1 MQSKAFK
8 PLVSVIVNCHNGE
21 KYLSKSIKSILSQTY
36 KNFEIVFF
44 DNMSNDKSK
53 IIIKRF
59 KDKRIKYFKSKKFLN
74 LYEARNKAISKA
86 KGKYICFCD
95 YDDWW
100 MKNKL
105 MKQLNYLK
113 KNKKV
118 NFIFS
123 NLNIY
128 NEKTKKS
135 FLYFKKMPSG
145 NITQA
150 LLNDYKIGIG
160 SVFMNKKLFKND
172 KFNNKYNI
180 IGDFDFFL
188 NLSLKEKLY
197 CIQKPLAFYRH
208 HDSNFSKKTEIFAKE
223 MDHWMNKNFNK
234 FKKLNYSLKRF
245 KFNYYKLKLKQLI
258 SRGL

>member
-1 MQSKAFK
+1 
-8 PLVSVIVNCHNGE
+8 
-21 KYLSKSIKSILSQTY
+21 
-36 KNFEIVFF
+36 
-44 DNMSNDKSK
+44 
-53 IIIKRF
+53 
-59 KDKRIKYFKSKKFLN
+59 
-74 LYEARNKAISKA
+74 
-86 KGKYICFCD
+86 
-95 YDDWW
+95 

-188 NLSLKEKLY
+188 
-197 CIQKPLAFYRH
+197 I
-208 HDSNFSKKTEIFAKE
+208 
-223 MDHWMNKNFNK
+223 
-234 FKKLNYSLKRF
+234 
-245 KFNYYKLKLKQLI
+245 
-258 SRGL
+258 